1 MADYRRILE
10 DKLQKLKQEGIYRY
24 FIDINKSAQ
33 HFPKFYYKD
42 MAGSINTAIN
52 YCSNDYLG
60 MSIDEG
66 VISKLTFVAHRSGTG
81 SGGTRNISGTT
92 SSHKELEYLL
102 AGWHGKET
110 ALLFGSAYLANTTTL
125 QTLGEL
131 IPDMVFLSDERNH
144 ASIVEGIRNSR
155 AQKMI
160 FRHNDVKHL
169 EELLKSLPSDKP
181 KMIVFESVY
190 SISGTTSPIQEIAT
204 LAQRYNALTYVDEVH
219 AIGLYG
225 ATGAGI
231 CEAADITDRIDIIN
245 GTLAKGVGLLGGYIA
260 TSCTITDAIRSFG
273 KGFIFTTSLP
283 PAICAAAV
291 KSIQF
296 LQKNDDLRAHFFK
309 NVKMLRE
316 KLQAYGIDFTANTS
330 HITPVLIG
338 DCKKCRAIADELLHK
353 YGVYL
358 QPINSPTVPKGEE
371 CLRIIVTTKHTEKDI
386 DHLASSLQFVLSK
399 YEAGLQ
405 PTIKSIT

>member
-1 MADYRRILE
+1 MVDYRRILE
-10 DKLQKLKQEGIYRY
+10 DRLQKLKQEGTYRY
-24 FIDINKSAQ
+24 FLDINKSAR

-42 MAGSINTAIN
+42 VAGNLHKAIN

-66 VISKLTFVAHRSGTG
+66 AISKLTFAAHSSGTG

-92 SSHKELEYLL
+92 SNHKELEYLL

-155 AQKMI
+155 ARKII
-160 FRHNDVKHL
+160 FRHNDVSHL
-169 EELLKSLPSDKP
+169 QELLQSLSRDTP

-190 SISGTTSPIQEIAT
+190 SISGTIAPLREIAN
-204 LAQRYNALTYVDEVH
+204 LAARYNALTYVDEVH

-225 ATGAGI
+225 ATGAGL
-231 CEAADITDRIDIIN
+231 CAAEGIADRIDIIN
-245 GTLAKGVGLLGGYIA
+245 GTLAKGVGMLGGYIA
-260 TSCTITDAIRSFG
+260 ASGSITDAIRSFG

-283 PAICAAAV
+283 PAICAAAES
-291 KSIQF
+291 SIRF
-296 LQKNDDLRAHFFK
+296 LQGKDELRARFFD
-309 NVKMLRE
+309 NVKLLRE
-316 KLQAYGIDFTANTS
+316 QLNAYGIAYAVNNS
-330 HITPVLIG
+330 HITPVPIG
-338 DCKKCRAIADELLHK
+338 DSKKCRTIADELLHSH
-353 YGVYL
+353 GVYL
-358 QPINSPTVPKGEE
+358 QPINYPTVPRGEE
-371 CLRIIVTTKHTEKDI
+371 CLRIIVTVKHTKKDI
-386 DHLASSLQFVLSK
+386 DHLARSLRVVLSK
-399 YEAGLQ
+399 YEVGQSAV
-405 PTIKSIT
+405 KSAV